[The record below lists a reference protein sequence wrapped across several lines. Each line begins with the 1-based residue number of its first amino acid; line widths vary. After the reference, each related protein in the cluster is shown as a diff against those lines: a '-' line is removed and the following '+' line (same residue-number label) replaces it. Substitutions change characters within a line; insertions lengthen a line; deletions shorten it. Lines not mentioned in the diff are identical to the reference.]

1 MTIYGT
7 IQKKQQGK
15 GQEMTREIDP
25 LLAQQIVDT
34 VQSLC
39 GRDVNFIRRDGIILA
54 SSRPER
60 IGTLHEA
67 GRAAARSLTVQ
78 EVTQAHGAS
87 QPGINLPVLYQGQL
101 VAVIGITGRPE
112 KVRQYA
118 HLAERITLLLV
129 REQELNEYGRTQ
141 ADKRRYALDALIHP
155 GTANPAYLEE
165 LLREFGVDPTVPKRL
180 ILLLLYPEEGQ
191 PLTRLLEKAEAVCR
205 NAGAKLYHF
214 SYPNELVAALDAED
228 FARSASSL
236 QAFARKEQGRCR
248 IGVGKAA
255 APGELAASLDAA
267 RTACR
272 SLSPDRD
279 PYVLFDDL
287 TWELVLADL
296 HPDTR
301 KALLH
306 KTLAP
311 LSPQDKEVLR
321 TYFSLE
327 QSLQKTCAAL
337 FIHKNT
343 LQYRLNHI
351 RSCCGLDPR
360 NFRDAALLYLA
371 LQADAAGAPR

>member
-1 MTIYGT
+1 
-7 IQKKQQGK
+7 
-15 GQEMTREIDP
+15 MTREIDP
-25 LLAQQIVDT
+25 LLAQQIVET
-34 VQSLC
+34 VQNIC
-39 GRDVNFIRRDGIILA
+39 GQDVNFIRRDGIILA

-67 GRAAARSLTVQ
+67 GRAAARSLIVQ
-78 EVTQAHGAS
+78 EVTQTRGAS

-101 VAVIGITGRPE
+101 VAVIGITGQPE

-155 GTANPAYLEE
+155 GTADPAYLED
-165 LLREFGVDPTVPKRL
+165 LLREFGVDPTAPKRL
-180 ILLLLYPEEGQ
+180 MLLLLYPEEGQ

-236 QAFARKEQGRCR
+236 QGFARTEQGRCR
-248 IGVGKAA
+248 IGVGKVV
-255 APGELAASLDAA
+255 PLGELAASLTSA

-272 SLSPDRD
+272 SLSPDRE
-279 PYVLFDDL
+279 PYALFDEL

-321 TYFSLE
+321 AYFS
-327 QSLQKTCAAL
+327 QDRSLQKTCAAL

-351 RSCCGLDPR
+351 RGCCGLDPR
-360 NFRDAALLYLA
+360 SFRDAALLYLA
-371 LQADAAGAPR
+371 LQADDAGETR